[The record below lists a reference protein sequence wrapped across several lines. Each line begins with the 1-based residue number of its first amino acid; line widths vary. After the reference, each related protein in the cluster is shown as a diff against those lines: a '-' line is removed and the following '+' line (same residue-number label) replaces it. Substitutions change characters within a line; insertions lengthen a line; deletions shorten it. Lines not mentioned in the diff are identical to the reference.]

1 MISANQIPGFLIQP
15 FLQSKSMKQCN
26 SLHVDTK
33 SQKLIENLTEN
44 FLVGHGGKEGLANL
58 VSGL

>member
-1 MISANQIPGFLIQP
+1 
-15 FLQSKSMKQCN
+15 MKQCN

-44 FLVGHGGKEGLANL
+44 FLVGHGEKEGLANL